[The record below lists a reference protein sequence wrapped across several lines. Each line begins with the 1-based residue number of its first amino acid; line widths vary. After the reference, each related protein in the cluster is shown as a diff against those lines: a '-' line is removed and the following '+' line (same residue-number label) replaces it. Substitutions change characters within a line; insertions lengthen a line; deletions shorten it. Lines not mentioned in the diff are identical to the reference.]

1 MNCPRELSLDWMF
14 SAIRLKVLARS
25 ATSPSP
31 STPSTRTEKS
41 PPPNRW
47 AASVIFW
54 SGSVSRRIRKEVTT
68 LAQSSMMQAEKKKF
82 DPNSSLKAVSRA
94 PEEQRNR
101 YPLHTPCASRVCRT
115 ET

>member
-1 MNCPRELSLDWMF
+1 MF
-14 SAIRLKVLARS
+14 SAIWLKVRARS
-25 ATSPSP
+25 TTSPSP

-54 SGSVSRRIRKEVTT
+54 SGSVSFRIRKEVST

-82 DPNSSLKAVSRA
+82 DQNSSLKSVNRA
-94 PEEQRNR
+94 PEEQRKR
-101 YPLHTPCASRVCRT
+101 
-115 ET
+115 

>member
-1 MNCPRELSLDWMF
+1 MVVMGVRSSWAMLPMNWPRELSLDWMF
-14 SAIRLKVLARS
+14 SAIWLKVRARS
-25 ATSPSP
+25 TTSPSP

-54 SGSVSRRIRKEVTT
+54 SGSVSFRIRKEVST

-82 DPNSSLKAVSRA
+82 DQNSSLKSVNRA
-94 PEEQRNR
+94 PEEQRKR
-101 YPLHTPCASRVCRT
+101 
-115 ET
+115 